1 MVFVVDSSVW
11 INLHEAGLL
20 TTFVQTG
27 WLLYSTDLVIA
38 ELRTIPLSFL
48 ASHGVQIVSLT
59 GTEVMQ
65 TESLGI
71 TYPRADA
78 VDLSALYLARER
90 GYILLSDDAALRRAE
105 RVTVHGTLWLLE
117 QFVQSNILA
126 TDDAC
131 NAVADMLAGGA
142 RFPSD
147 EVGKLR
153 RKWGCP

>member
-1 MVFVVDSSVW
+1 MDSSVW

-20 TTFVQTG
+20 ATFLQAG
-27 WLLYSTDLVIA
+27 WFLYSTDLVIA
-38 ELRTIPLSFL
+38 ELRAIPSSLLTSR
-48 ASHGVQIVSLT
+48 GVQVVSLT
-59 GTEVMQ
+59 GTAVMQ
-65 TESLGI
+65 IELLGI

-90 GYILLSDDAALRRAE
+90 GYALLSDDGALRRAAVAE
-105 RVTVHGTLWLLE
+105 GVTVHGTLWLLE
-117 QFVQSNILA
+117 QFVQSNILT

-131 NAVADMLAGGA
+131 NAVANMLAGGA